1 MRLRGSCLFCR
12 VVDGD
17 ATASVVYGD
26 DDVVAFLDIHPAT
39 LGHTLVVPRR
49 HASSLSELDEPQGAA
64 MFVAAMRIQ
73 AALRRSGIRCDGVN
87 LSLSDGESAR
97 QEVRHVHL
105 HVMPRYVGDGVIQ
118 SWSSSSP
125 SREELDRMAARIAEA
140 V

>member
-87 LSLSDGESAR
+87 LSLSDGESAG

>member
-12 VVDGD
+12 VVHGD
-17 ATASVVYGD
+17 ATASVVYED
-26 DDVVAFLDIHPAT
+26 DAVVAFLDIHPAT
-39 LGHTLVVPRR
+39 SGHTLVVPRR

-73 AALRRSGIRCDGVN
+73 AARRRSGIRCDGVS
-87 LSLSDGESAR
+87 LSLSDGESAG

-125 SREELDRMAARIAEA
+125 NREELDRMAARIAEA